1 MSTSATVASSSTGS
15 SAGLRRPT
23 LGLCWIVYG
32 ILRLAAGAWL
42 ILFTPTATVMFGALL
57 NRVANPFPLMSAF
70 HFFYTCAIVLSAAA
84 GLIGLIAGVML
95 MNGGGSSRPLAI
107 LAAILSV
114 SNLPVGTTLGV
125 YTLVVLIR

>member
-15 SAGLRRPT
+15 SAGLRRSS

-32 ILRLAAGAWL
+32 ILRLAAGVWL

-57 NRVANPFPLMSAF
+57 SRVANPFPLMSAF
-70 HFFYTCAIVLSAAA
+70 HFFYACAIVLSAAA
-84 GLIGLIAGVML
+84 GVVGVIAGFLLV
-95 MNGGGSSRPLAI
+95 GGNRSSRPLAT

-114 SNLPVGTTLGV
+114 SNLPIGTTLGV
-125 YTLVVLIR
+125 YTLVVFLG